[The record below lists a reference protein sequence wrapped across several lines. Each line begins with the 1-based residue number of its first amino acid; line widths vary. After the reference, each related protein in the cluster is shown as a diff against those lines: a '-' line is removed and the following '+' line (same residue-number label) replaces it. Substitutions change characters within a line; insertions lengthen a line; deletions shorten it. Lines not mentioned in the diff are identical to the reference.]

1 MEAGV
6 FLDGLAAHR
15 HVRVT
20 DCGAGVSAYNFTR
33 QAFRKGLWDR
43 YTMTARGLFARQGV
57 IVGRGFD
64 KFFALDQAGTGLDGL
79 AFPVTATEKSDG
91 FLASAF
97 ALDGRIRVWSKAG
110 PTDYARAA
118 RRALDRRLSGTD
130 RQRLHDLL
138 ADHDV
143 SLALEIVLDDD
154 PRLVRAPAAD
164 EATLL
169 AVIANAPTQ
178 TLRPDLAGAV
188 PLPRPRPLG
197 AADDRAG
204 LDRLVRTARDSHGE
218 GAVLTD
224 ATGRMVKVKSDR
236 YLALTRFRTA
246 VTRVWQGTADHLPA
260 DMADVENALR
270 RTRRWHRLPAYTA
283 TGPAGRP
290 ALDIP
295 ALLDGL
301 PPRRSHIVRHPVGS
315 ALYTGMTGHTLHLA
329 DNQTILP
336 ALPDASIDTI
346 MTDPPY
352 GTGRDREYPDTYTP
366 AAWQAMIEAF
376 LRHAH
381 RLLKPSGVCFT
392 AVAAATLGYAQ
403 RIGDAIFT
411 PAHRIATL
419 TWTDRGQAGGR
430 FTRGGTDYILVWARD
445 RTRARPWS
453 EPLPGVDDFMDTVR
467 AAYQATGSDA
477 QAAAAARAWARTHPD
492 CPWAKEYRHSL
503 RGVPARHVP
512 LTARG
517 HAYTYHVTAPDGR
530 RLCPPGGWRCPQTT
544 FTRLAAAGLIAWSGR
559 HPRRILTLDPTK
571 GTPPAPVIHRDR
583 RHATDHPASLLGP
596 VRFASP
602 QDHR

>member
-79 AFPVTATEKSDG
+79 ACPVTATEKIDG
-91 FLASAF
+91 FLAIAF

-283 TGPAGRP
+283 TGPAGRV

-301 PPRRSHIVRHPVGS
+301 PPRRSHIVRHRP
-315 ALYTGMTGHTLHLA
+315 
-329 DNQTILP
+329 
-336 ALPDASIDTI
+336 
-346 MTDPPY
+346 DPPSI
-352 GTGRDREYPDTYTP
+352 
-366 AAWQAMIEAF
+366 QA
-376 LRHAH
+376 
-381 RLLKPSGVCFT
+381 
-392 AVAAATLGYAQ
+392 
-403 RIGDAIFT
+403 
-411 PAHRIATL
+411 
-419 TWTDRGQAGGR
+419 
-430 FTRGGTDYILVWARD
+430 
-445 RTRARPWS
+445 
-453 EPLPGVDDFMDTVR
+453 
-467 AAYQATGSDA
+467 
-477 QAAAAARAWARTHPD
+477 
-492 CPWAKEYRHSL
+492 
-503 RGVPARHVP
+503 
-512 LTARG
+512 
-517 HAYTYHVTAPDGR
+517 
-530 RLCPPGGWRCPQTT
+530 
-544 FTRLAAAGLIAWSGR
+544 
-559 HPRRILTLDPTK
+559 
-571 GTPPAPVIHRDR
+571 
-583 RHATDHPASLLGP
+583 
-596 VRFASP
+596 
-602 QDHR
+602 